1 MKIPFNKVYLTGH
14 ELDYIRECFEKG
26 DIGGGGHFTK
36 LVSELL
42 EKRFSIKKV
51 QMTTSGTHALEIAT
65 RLIGLKAGDEVIMP
79 SFTFPSTANAVIL
92 AGGKPV
98 FDEDMFILDIRQ
110 EDVYNEGHIKGA
122 VNAPWGTAI
131 SDNLEKLP
139 MDKTIMVYCYTGQT
153 AGQAV
158 ATLNI
163 AGFDAKS
170 VNLGWNLGIA
180 KVDGVDDV
188 IETTANEFTDAKSTV
203 DPTIKAAIE
212 DYYKGLEAL
221 KGTTYANYKIS
232 EEDTKELVDSNDE
245 NTFILSI
252 RSADDFAKEK
262 IEGAINIPWGKGME
276 KEFGKLP
283 KDKKII
289 VYCYTG
295 QTAGQAVAGLRLLG
309 FDAVSLNGGMGTPAN
324 APSGWINKGFSSGP
338 KVESDG
344 QDNS

>member
-1 MKIPFNKVYLTGH
+1 MAKFKMNKIGILALVLVLVLTLAGCTTSNELKIEEGDVVGQAAIDYFANMPEDIYKIPQDTFVEKV
-14 ELDYIRECFEKG
+14 
-26 DIGGGGHFTK
+26 
-36 LVSELL
+36 
-42 EKRFSIKKV
+42 
-51 QMTTSGTHALEIAT
+51 
-65 RLIGLKAGDEVIMP
+65 KAG
-79 SFTFPSTANAVIL
+79 
-92 AGGKPV
+92 
-98 FDEDMFILDIRQ
+98 EDMFILDIRQ

-122 VNAPWGTAI
+122 INAPWGTAI

-158 ATLNI
+158 ATLNM

-232 EEDTKELVDSNDE
+232 EEDTKELVDSKDE

-252 RSADDFAKEK
+252 RSAEDFAKEK